1 MTTER
6 GSECREAGG
15 ADPSGHRRVR
25 VLHLVGS
32 TQDDGGI
39 LTVLRHARD
48 PEGVFTHSVVVHR
61 GFEMKRQPPLDLRE
75 SRWLLAESPR
85 HLSLFARALGVVIE
99 TRRRCRDEGWGI
111 LHAHSRGGFAAAVL
125 MSLVPA
131 SVPLVFTN
139 HAFARR
145 TAMYRWAAGRRRLA
159 TVVLNPAMA
168 AHYGLTPEPGRVEI
182 IPDCCSDSF
191 FEGPLVTPSGPQS
204 RLALVGVGN
213 LVRWKKWNLVLDAL
227 GRLPVPLRQRVH
239 FTLWGPTPSDPDSQ
253 AFARELKGMV
263 GALGLAP
270 YVRLAGPTTR
280 VREAVEGADVFVI
293 PSTNE
298 PCSVALTEA
307 LALGK
312 PSIASAS
319 GGSVDLLENGYNGR
333 LFRPDDP
340 EDLARQI
347 AGMIASDGATATPEQ
362 IRDSA
367 RHYSASVAWGKYHA
381 LYRRLLAGGRT
392 GVLSEKFAA

>member
-1 MTTER
+1 MIASSR
-6 GSECREAGG
+6 SEAHREA
-15 ADPSGHRRVR
+15 SGHRSGGRPVS

-48 PEGVFTHSVVVHR
+48 PDGLFRHAVVVHR
-61 GFEMKRQPPLDLRE
+61 GFHAKRQPPLDVRE

-85 HLSLFARALGVVIE
+85 HLSLFARALGVVME
-99 TRRRCRDEGWGI
+99 TRRRCRAERWDI
-111 LHAHSRGGFAAAVL
+111 VHAHSRGGFAAAVL
-125 MSLVPA
+125 LALLPGKI
-131 SVPLVFTN
+131 PIVFTN

-145 TAMYRWAAGRRRLA
+145 TGLYRWAAGRGRLA

-168 AHYGLTPEPGRVEI
+168 AHYGLTTQPGRVEI
-182 IPDCCSDSF
+182 IPDCCSDEF
-191 FEGPLVTPSGPQS
+191 FEGPLVRPSGPRS

-239 FTLWGPTPSDPDSQ
+239 FTLWGPTPADADSQ
-253 AFARELKGMV
+253 AFARELKGQV

-270 YVRLAGPTTR
+270 YVRLAGPTNR
-280 VREAVEGADVFVI
+280 VREAVEGADVFII

-319 GGSVDLLENGYNGR
+319 GGSVDLVKNGYNGR

-347 AGMIASDGATATPEQ
+347 AGLISGDGTTATPEQ

-367 RHYSASVAWGKYHA
+367 RHYSASVAWGRYHA
-381 LYRRLLAGGRT
+381 LYRRLLAGGP
-392 GVLSEKFAA
+392 AD

>member
-1 MTTER
+1 MSAMMR
-6 GSECREAGG
+6 SIPPGDRAGSPPR
-15 ADPSGHRRVR
+15 ADSVP

-48 PEGVFTHSVVVHR
+48 PKGLFSHSVVVHR

-85 HLSLFARALGVVIE
+85 HLSLFARALGVAME
-99 TRRRCRDEGWGI
+99 TRRRCRAEHWKI
-111 LHAHSRGGFAAAVL
+111 VHAHSRGGFAAAVL
-125 MSLVPA
+125 LALLPGRI
-131 SVPLVFTN
+131 PIVFTN

-145 TAMYRWAAGRRRLA
+145 TGLYRWAAGRRRLA

-168 AHYGLTPEPGRVEI
+168 THYGLTPQPGHVEI
-182 IPDCCSDSF
+182 IPDCCSDEF
-191 FEGPLVTPSGPQS
+191 FEGPLVRPPGPRL

-227 GRLPVPLRQRVH
+227 GRLPISLRQRVH
-239 FTLWGPTPSDPDSQ
+239 FTLWGPTPADGDSQ
-253 AFARELKGMV
+253 AFARELKGQV

-280 VREAVEGADVFVI
+280 VREAVEGADVFII

-319 GGSVDLLENGYNGR
+319 GGSVDLVKNGYNGR

-347 AGMIASDGATATPEQ
+347 AGMISGEGTTATPEQ

-367 RHYSASVAWGKYHA
+367 RHYSASVAWGRYHA
-381 LYRRLLAGGRT
+381 LYRRLLAGGQ
-392 GVLSEKFAA
+392 AD

>member
-1 MTTER
+1 MIASSR
-6 GSECREAGG
+6 SEAPSEASGH
-15 ADPSGHRRVR
+15 PSGGRPVS

-48 PEGVFTHSVVVHR
+48 PDGRFRHVVVVHR
-61 GFEMKRQPPLDLRE
+61 GFQAKRQPPLDLRE
-75 SRWLLAESPR
+75 SRWLLAESPK
-85 HLSLFARALGVVIE
+85 HLSLFARALGVVME
-99 TRRRCRDEGWGI
+99 TRRRCRAEHWDI

-125 MSLVPA
+125 LALLPGKI
-131 SVPLVFTN
+131 PIVFTN

-145 TAMYRWAAGRRRLA
+145 TGMYRWAAGRRRLA

-168 AHYGLTPEPGRVEI
+168 THYGLTPQPGHVEI
-182 IPDCCSDSF
+182 IPDCCSDEF
-191 FEGPLVTPSGPQS
+191 FEGPMVRPSGPRS

-239 FTLWGPTPSDPDSQ
+239 FTLWGPTPADADSQ
-253 AFARELKGMV
+253 AFARELKGQV

-280 VREAVEGADVFVI
+280 VREAVEGADVFII
-293 PSTNE
+293 PSTHE

-319 GGSVDLLENGYNGR
+319 GGSVDLVKNGYNGR

-347 AGMIASDGATATPEQ
+347 AGLISGEGTTATPEQ

-367 RHYSASVAWGKYHA
+367 RHYSASVAWGRYHA
-381 LYRRLLAGGRT
+381 LYRWLLAEAPT
-392 GVLSEKFAA
+392 D

>member
-1 MTTER
+1 MR
-6 GSECREAGG
+6 SIPPGDRSGSPPR
-15 ADPSGHRRVR
+15 ADSVP

-48 PEGVFTHSVVVHR
+48 PEGLFSHSVVVHR

-85 HLSLFARALGVVIE
+85 HLSLFARALGVAME
-99 TRRRCRDEGWGI
+99 TRRRCRAEHWKI
-111 LHAHSRGGFAAAVL
+111 VHAHSRCGFAAAVL
-125 MSLVPA
+125 LALLPGRI
-131 SVPLVFTN
+131 PIVFTN

-145 TAMYRWAAGRRRLA
+145 TGMYRWAAGRRRLA

-168 AHYGLTPEPGRVEI
+168 AHYGLTPQPGHVEI
-182 IPDCCSDSF
+182 IPDCCSDEF
-191 FEGPLVTPSGPQS
+191 FEGPLVRPPGPRS

-227 GRLPVPLRQRVH
+227 GRLPISLRQRVH
-239 FTLWGPTPSDPDSQ
+239 FTLWGPTPADGDSQ
-253 AFARELKGMV
+253 AFARELKGQV

-280 VREAVEGADVFVI
+280 VREAVEGADVFII

-307 LALGK
+307 LALGN

-319 GGSVDLLENGYNGR
+319 GGSVDLVKNGYNGR

-347 AGMIASDGATATPEQ
+347 AGMISGEGTTATPEQ

-367 RHYSASVAWGKYHA
+367 RHYSASVAWGRYHA
-381 LYRRLLAGGRT
+381 LYRRLLAGGQ
-392 GVLSEKFAA
+392 AD

>member
-1 MTTER
+1 MIASSR
-6 GSECREAGG
+6 SEAPSEA
-15 ADPSGHRRVR
+15 SGHRSGGRPVS

-48 PEGVFTHSVVVHR
+48 PDGRFRHVVVVHR
-61 GFEMKRQPPLDLRE
+61 GFQAKRQPPLDLRE
-75 SRWLLAESPR
+75 SRWLLAESPK
-85 HLSLFARALGVVIE
+85 HLSLFARALGVVME
-99 TRRRCRDEGWGI
+99 TRRRCRAEHWDI

-125 MSLVPA
+125 LALLPGKI
-131 SVPLVFTN
+131 PIVFTN

-145 TAMYRWAAGRRRLA
+145 TGMYRWAAGRRRLA

-168 AHYGLTPEPGRVEI
+168 THYGLTPQPGHVEI
-182 IPDCCSDSF
+182 IPDCCSDEF
-191 FEGPLVTPSGPQS
+191 FEGPMVRPSGPRS

-239 FTLWGPTPSDPDSQ
+239 FTLWGPTPADADSQ
-253 AFARELKGMV
+253 AFARELKGQV

-280 VREAVEGADVFVI
+280 VREAVEGADVFII
-293 PSTNE
+293 PSTHE

-319 GGSVDLLENGYNGR
+319 GGSVDLVKNGYNGR

-347 AGMIASDGATATPEQ
+347 AGLISGEGTTATPEQ

-367 RHYSASVAWGKYHA
+367 RHYSASVAWGRYHA
-381 LYRRLLAGGRT
+381 LYRRLLAEAPT
-392 GVLSEKFAA
+392 D

>member
-1 MTTER
+1 MIASSR
-6 GSECREAGG
+6 SEAHREASGRSGG
-15 ADPSGHRRVR
+15 LPVS

-48 PEGVFTHSVVVHR
+48 PDGLFRHAVVVHR
-61 GFEMKRQPPLDLRE
+61 GFQAKRQPPLDVRE

-85 HLSLFARALGVVIE
+85 HLSLFARALGVVME
-99 TRRRCRDEGWGI
+99 TRRRCRAERWDI
-111 LHAHSRGGFAAAVL
+111 VHAHSRGGFAAAVL
-125 MSLVPA
+125 LALLPGKI
-131 SVPLVFTN
+131 PIVFTN

-145 TAMYRWAAGRRRLA
+145 TGLYRWAAGRGRLA

-168 AHYGLTPEPGRVEI
+168 AHYGLTTQPGRVEI
-182 IPDCCSDSF
+182 IPDCCSDEF
-191 FEGPLVTPSGPQS
+191 FEGPLVRPSGPRS

-239 FTLWGPTPSDPDSQ
+239 FTLWGPTPADADSQ
-253 AFARELKGMV
+253 AFARELKGQV

-270 YVRLAGPTTR
+270 YVRLAGPTNR
-280 VREAVEGADVFVI
+280 VREAVEGADVFII

-319 GGSVDLLENGYNGR
+319 GGSVDLVKNGYNGR

-347 AGMIASDGATATPEQ
+347 AGLISGDGTTATPEQ

-367 RHYSASVAWGKYHA
+367 RHYSASVAWGRYHA
-381 LYRRLLAGGRT
+381 LYRRLLA
-392 GVLSEKFAA
+392 EAPAD

>member
-1 MTTER
+1 MGLMIASSR
-6 GSECREAGG
+6 SEAPSEASGH
-15 ADPSGHRRVR
+15 PSGGRPVS

-32 TQDDGGI
+32 SQDDGGI

-48 PEGVFTHSVVVHR
+48 PDGRFRHVVVVHR
-61 GFEMKRQPPLDLRE
+61 GFQAKRQPPLDLRE
-75 SRWLLAESPR
+75 SRWLLAESPK
-85 HLSLFARALGVVIE
+85 HLSLFARALGVVME
-99 TRRRCRDEGWGI
+99 TLRRCRAEHWDI

-125 MSLVPA
+125 LALLPGKI
-131 SVPLVFTN
+131 PIVFTN

-145 TAMYRWAAGRRRLA
+145 TGMYRWAAGRRRLA

-168 AHYGLTPEPGRVEI
+168 THYGLTPQPGHVEI
-182 IPDCCSDSF
+182 IPDCCSDEF
-191 FEGPLVTPSGPQS
+191 FEGPMVRPSGPRS

-239 FTLWGPTPSDPDSQ
+239 FTLWGPTPADADSQ
-253 AFARELKGMV
+253 AFARELKGQV

-280 VREAVEGADVFVI
+280 VREAVEGADVFII
-293 PSTNE
+293 PSTHE

-319 GGSVDLLENGYNGR
+319 GGSVDLVKNGYNGR

-347 AGMIASDGATATPEQ
+347 AGLISGEGTTATPEQ

-367 RHYSASVAWGKYHA
+367 RHYSASVAWGRYHA
-381 LYRRLLAGGRT
+381 LYRRLLAEAPT
-392 GVLSEKFAA
+392 D

>member
-1 MTTER
+1 MR
-6 GSECREAGG
+6 SQAPR
-15 ADPSGHRRVR
+15 DSSPIR

-32 TQDDGGI
+32 SQDDGGI

-48 PEGVFTHSVVVHR
+48 PEGTFSHSVVVHR

-99 TRRRCRDEGWGI
+99 TRRRCQDEGWGI
-111 LHAHSRGGFAAAVL
+111 VHAHSRGGFAAAVL
-125 MSLVPA
+125 MSLLPGH
-131 SVPLVFTN
+131 VPLVFTN

-145 TAMYRWAAGRRRLA
+145 TGMYRWAAGRRRLS

-168 AHYGLTPEPGRVEI
+168 THYGLTPEPGRVEI

-191 FEGPLVTPSGPQS
+191 FEGALVTPSGSRS

-239 FTLWGPTPSDPDSQ
+239 FTLWGPTPDDPDSK
-253 AFARELKGMV
+253 AFARELKGQI

-280 VREAVEGADVFVI
+280 VRDAVEGADVFII

-319 GGSVDLLENGYNGR
+319 GGSVDLLKNGYNGR

-347 AGMIASDGATATPEQ
+347 AGMIAGDGATATPEQ

-381 LYRRLLAGGRT
+381 LYRRLLAGGQADWCP
-392 GVLSEKFAA
+392 E

>member
-1 MTTER
+1 MTPTSR
-6 GSECREAGG
+6 PGSPGAGPAGSG
-15 ADPSGHRRVR
+15 AAAGQR
-25 VLHLVGS
+25 VLHLVGA
-32 TQDDGGI
+32 THDDGGI
-39 LTVLRHARD
+39 LTVLRHAHD
-48 PEGVFTHSVVVHR
+48 PEGVFRHSVVVHR
-61 GFEMKRQPPLDLRE
+61 GFETRRQPPLDLRE

-85 HLSLFARALGVVIE
+85 HLSLFARALPVVIE
-99 TRRRCRDEGWGI
+99 ARRRCREEGWAI

-125 MSLVPA
+125 LSMLPGHI
-131 SVPLVFTN
+131 PLVFTN

-168 AHYGLTPEPGRVEI
+168 THYGLVPEAGRVEI
-182 IPDCCSDSF
+182 VPDCCADSF
-191 FEGPLVTPSGPQS
+191 FEGPLIHRTGPRS

-227 GRLPVPLRQRVH
+227 GRLPIPLRQRVH
-239 FTLWGPTPSDPDSQ
+239 FTLWGPTPADADSQ
-253 AFARELKGMV
+253 AFARELKAQV
-263 GALGLAP
+263 GSLGLAP
-270 YVRLAGPTTR
+270 YVRLAGPTQQ
-280 VREAVEGADVFVI
+280 VREAVESADVFVI
-293 PSTNE
+293 PSTDE

-319 GGSVDLLENGYNGR
+319 GGSVDIIRSGYNGR

-347 AGMIASDGATATPEQ
+347 AGILSGEGITATPEQ

-381 LYRRLLAGGRT
+381 LYRRLLAQSRADWCP
-392 GVLSEKFAA
+392 E

>member
-1 MTTER
+1 MR
-6 GSECREAGG
+6 SIPPGDRSGSPPS
-15 ADPSGHRRVR
+15 ADSVP

-48 PEGVFTHSVVVHR
+48 PEGLFSHSVVVHR
-61 GFEMKRQPPLDLRE
+61 GFEIKRLPPLDLRE

-85 HLSLFARALGVVIE
+85 HLSLFARALSVAME
-99 TRRRCRDEGWGI
+99 TRRRCRSERWKI
-111 LHAHSRGGFAAAVL
+111 VHAHSRGGFAAAVL
-125 MSLVPA
+125 LALLPGRI
-131 SVPLVFTN
+131 PIVFTN

-145 TAMYRWAAGRRRLA
+145 TGLYRWAAGRRRLA

-168 AHYGLTPEPGRVEI
+168 THYGLTPQPGHVEI
-182 IPDCCSDSF
+182 IPDCCSDEF
-191 FEGPLVTPSGPQS
+191 FEGPLVRPPGPRS

-227 GRLPVPLRQRVH
+227 GRLPISLRQRVH
-239 FTLWGPTPSDPDSQ
+239 FTLWGPTPADGDSQ
-253 AFARELKGMV
+253 AFARELKGQV

-280 VREAVEGADVFVI
+280 VREAVEGADVFII

-319 GGSVDLLENGYNGR
+319 GGSVDLVKNGYNGR

-347 AGMIASDGATATPEQ
+347 AGMISGEGTTATPEQ

-367 RHYSASVAWGKYHA
+367 RHYSASVAWGRYHA
-381 LYRRLLAGGRT
+381 LYRRLLAGGQ
-392 GVLSEKFAA
+392 AD

>member
-1 MTTER
+1 MIASSR
-6 GSECREAGG
+6 SEAHREASGRSGG
-15 ADPSGHRRVR
+15 LPVS

-48 PEGVFTHSVVVHR
+48 PDGLFRHAVVVHR
-61 GFEMKRQPPLDLRE
+61 GFQAKRQPPLDVRE

-85 HLSLFARALGVVIE
+85 HLSLFARALGVVME
-99 TRRRCRDEGWGI
+99 TRRRCRAERWDI
-111 LHAHSRGGFAAAVL
+111 VHAHSRGGFAAAVL
-125 MSLVPA
+125 LALLPGKI
-131 SVPLVFTN
+131 PIVFTN

-145 TAMYRWAAGRRRLA
+145 TGLYRWAAGRGRLA

-168 AHYGLTPEPGRVEI
+168 AHYGLTTQPGRVEI
-182 IPDCCSDSF
+182 IPDCCSDEF
-191 FEGPLVTPSGPQS
+191 FEGPLVRPSGPRS

-239 FTLWGPTPSDPDSQ
+239 FTLWGPTPADADSQ
-253 AFARELKGMV
+253 AFARELKGQV

-270 YVRLAGPTTR
+270 YVRLAGPTNR
-280 VREAVEGADVFVI
+280 VREAVEGADVFII

-319 GGSVDLLENGYNGR
+319 GGSVDLVKNGYNGR

-347 AGMIASDGATATPEQ
+347 AGLISGDGTTATPEQ

-367 RHYSASVAWGKYHA
+367 RHYSASVAWGRYHA
-381 LYRRLLAGGRT
+381 LYRRLLAGGQ
-392 GVLSEKFAA
+392 AD

>member
-1 MTTER
+1 MGLMIASSR
-6 GSECREAGG
+6 SEAPSEASGH
-15 ADPSGHRRVR
+15 PSGGRPVS

-32 TQDDGGI
+32 SQDDGGI

-48 PEGVFTHSVVVHR
+48 PDGRFRHVVVVHR
-61 GFEMKRQPPLDLRE
+61 GFQAKRQPPLDLRE
-75 SRWLLAESPR
+75 SRWLLAESPK
-85 HLSLFARALGVVIE
+85 HLSLFARALGVVME
-99 TRRRCRDEGWGI
+99 TRRRCRAEHWDI

-125 MSLVPA
+125 LALLPGKI
-131 SVPLVFTN
+131 PIVFTN

-145 TAMYRWAAGRRRLA
+145 TGMYRWAAGRRRLA

-168 AHYGLTPEPGRVEI
+168 THYGLTPQPGHVEI
-182 IPDCCSDSF
+182 IPDCCSDEF
-191 FEGPLVTPSGPQS
+191 FEGPMVRPSGPRS

-239 FTLWGPTPSDPDSQ
+239 FTLWGPTPADADSQ
-253 AFARELKGMV
+253 AFARELKGQV

-280 VREAVEGADVFVI
+280 VREAVEGADVFII
-293 PSTNE
+293 PSTHE

-319 GGSVDLLENGYNGR
+319 GGSVDLVKNGYNGR

-347 AGMIASDGATATPEQ
+347 AGLISGEGTTATPEQ

-367 RHYSASVAWGKYHA
+367 RHYSASVAWGRYHA
-381 LYRRLLAGGRT
+381 LYRRLLAEAPT
-392 GVLSEKFAA
+392 D

>member
-1 MTTER
+1 MGLMIASSR
-6 GSECREAGG
+6 SEAPSEASGH
-15 ADPSGHRRVR
+15 PSGGRPVS

-48 PEGVFTHSVVVHR
+48 PDGRFRHVVVVHR
-61 GFEMKRQPPLDLRE
+61 GFQAKRQPPLDLRE
-75 SRWLLAESPR
+75 SRWLLAESPK
-85 HLSLFARALGVVIE
+85 HLSLFARALGVVME
-99 TRRRCRDEGWGI
+99 TRRRCRAEHWDI

-125 MSLVPA
+125 LALLPGKI
-131 SVPLVFTN
+131 PIVFTN

-145 TAMYRWAAGRRRLA
+145 TGMYRWAAGRRRLA

-168 AHYGLTPEPGRVEI
+168 THYGLTPQPGHVEI
-182 IPDCCSDSF
+182 IPDCCSDEF
-191 FEGPLVTPSGPQS
+191 FEGPMVRPSGPRS

-239 FTLWGPTPSDPDSQ
+239 FTLWGPTPADADSQ
-253 AFARELKGMV
+253 AFARELKGQV

-280 VREAVEGADVFVI
+280 VREAVEGADVFII
-293 PSTNE
+293 PSTHE

-319 GGSVDLLENGYNGR
+319 GGSVDLVKNGYNGR

-340 EDLARQI
+340 EDLARPI
-347 AGMIASDGATATPEQ
+347 AGLISGEGTTATPEQ

-367 RHYSASVAWGKYHA
+367 RHYSASVAWGRYHA
-381 LYRRLLAGGRT
+381 LYRRLLAEAPT
-392 GVLSEKFAA
+392 D

>member
-111 LHAHSRGGFAAAVL
+111 LHAHSRGGFAAVVL

-145 TAMYRWAAGRRRLA
+145 TAMYRWAAGRRRLS

-191 FEGPLVTPSGPQS
+191 FEGPLVTPSGPRS
-204 RLALVGVGN
+204 RLALVGLGN
-213 LVRWKKWNLVLDAL
+213 LVRWKKWDLVLDAL

-381 LYRRLLAGGRT
+381 LYRRLLAGGADWCP
-392 GVLSEKFAA
+392 E

>member
-191 FEGPLVTPSGPQS
+191 FEGPLVTPSGPRS

-213 LVRWKKWNLVLDAL
+213 LVRWKKWDLVLDAL

>member
-1 MTTER
+1 MRSLPPRDRAGSSR
-6 GSECREAGG
+6 GSGSV
-15 ADPSGHRRVR
+15 P

-48 PEGVFTHSVVVHR
+48 PEGVFSHSVVVHR
-61 GFEMKRQPPLDLRE
+61 GFQMMRQPPLDLRE

-125 MSLVPA
+125 MSLVPGRI
-131 SVPLVFTN
+131 PLVFTN

-145 TAMYRWAAGRRRLA
+145 TGMYRWAAGRRRLV

-168 AHYGLTPEPGRVEI
+168 THYGLTPQPGRVEI

-191 FEGPLVTPSGPQS
+191 FEGPLVTPPRPRS

-227 GRLPVPLRQRVH
+227 GRLPVPLLQRVH

-253 AFARELKGMV
+253 AFARELKGLV

-319 GGSVDLLENGYNGR
+319 GGSVDLLKNGYNGR

-347 AGMIASDGATATPEQ
+347 AGMISGDGATATPEQ

-381 LYRRLLAGGRT
+381 LYRRLLAGG
-392 GVLSEKFAA
+392 SAD

>member
-1 MTTER
+1 MIASSR
-6 GSECREAGG
+6 SEAPSEASGH
-15 ADPSGHRRVR
+15 PSGGRPVS

-48 PEGVFTHSVVVHR
+48 PDGRFRHVVVVHR
-61 GFEMKRQPPLDLRE
+61 GFQAKRQPPLDLRE
-75 SRWLLAESPR
+75 SRWLLAESPK
-85 HLSLFARALGVVIE
+85 HLSLFARALGVVME
-99 TRRRCRDEGWGI
+99 TRRRCRAEHWDI

-125 MSLVPA
+125 LALLPGKI
-131 SVPLVFTN
+131 PIVFTN

-145 TAMYRWAAGRRRLA
+145 TGMYRWAAGRRRLA

-168 AHYGLTPEPGRVEI
+168 THYGLTPQPGHVEI
-182 IPDCCSDSF
+182 IPDCCSDEF
-191 FEGPLVTPSGPQS
+191 FEGPLVRPPGPRS

-227 GRLPVPLRQRVH
+227 GRLPISLRQRVH
-239 FTLWGPTPSDPDSQ
+239 FTLWGPTPADGDSQ
-253 AFARELKGMV
+253 AFARELKGQV

-280 VREAVEGADVFVI
+280 VREAVEGADVFII
-293 PSTNE
+293 PSTHE

-319 GGSVDLLENGYNGR
+319 GGSVDLVKNGYNGR

-347 AGMIASDGATATPEQ
+347 AGLISGEGTTATPEQ

-367 RHYSASVAWGKYHA
+367 RHYSASVAWGRYHA
-381 LYRRLLAGGRT
+381 LYRRLLAEAPT
-392 GVLSEKFAA
+392 D

>member
-1 MTTER
+1 MGLMIASSR
-6 GSECREAGG
+6 SEAPSEASGH
-15 ADPSGHRRVR
+15 PSGGRPVS

-48 PEGVFTHSVVVHR
+48 PDGRFRHVVVVHR
-61 GFEMKRQPPLDLRE
+61 GFQAKRQPPLDLRE
-75 SRWLLAESPR
+75 SRWLLAESPK
-85 HLSLFARALGVVIE
+85 HLSLFARALGVVME
-99 TRRRCRDEGWGI
+99 TRRRCRAEHWDI

-125 MSLVPA
+125 LALLPGKI
-131 SVPLVFTN
+131 PIVFTN

-145 TAMYRWAAGRRRLA
+145 TGMYRWAAGRRRLA

-168 AHYGLTPEPGRVEI
+168 THYGLTPQPGHVEI
-182 IPDCCSDSF
+182 IPDCCSDEF
-191 FEGPLVTPSGPQS
+191 FEGPMVRPSGPRS

-227 GRLPVPLRQRVH
+227 GRLPVPLRLRVH
-239 FTLWGPTPSDPDSQ
+239 FTLWGPTPADADSQ
-253 AFARELKGMV
+253 AFARELKGQV

-280 VREAVEGADVFVI
+280 VREAVEGADVFII
-293 PSTNE
+293 PSTHE

-319 GGSVDLLENGYNGR
+319 GGSVDLVKNGYNGR

-347 AGMIASDGATATPEQ
+347 AGLISGEGTTATPEQ

-367 RHYSASVAWGKYHA
+367 RHYSASVAWGRYHA
-381 LYRRLLAGGRT
+381 LYRRLLAEAPT
-392 GVLSEKFAA
+392 D

>member
-1 MTTER
+1 
-6 GSECREAGG
+6 
-15 ADPSGHRRVR
+15 

-48 PEGVFTHSVVVHR
+48 PDGRFRHVVVVHR
-61 GFEMKRQPPLDLRE
+61 GFQAKRQPPLDLRE
-75 SRWLLAESPR
+75 SRWLLAESPK
-85 HLSLFARALGVVIE
+85 HLSLFARALGVVME
-99 TRRRCRDEGWGI
+99 TRRRCRAEHWDI

-125 MSLVPA
+125 LALLPGKI
-131 SVPLVFTN
+131 PIVFTN

-145 TAMYRWAAGRRRLA
+145 TGMYRWAAGRRRLA

-168 AHYGLTPEPGRVEI
+168 THYGLTPQPGHVEI
-182 IPDCCSDSF
+182 IPDCCSDEF
-191 FEGPLVTPSGPQS
+191 FEGPMVRPSGPRS

-239 FTLWGPTPSDPDSQ
+239 FTLWGPTPADADSQ
-253 AFARELKGMV
+253 AFARELKGQV

-280 VREAVEGADVFVI
+280 VREAVEGADVFII
-293 PSTNE
+293 PSTHE

-319 GGSVDLLENGYNGR
+319 GGSVDLVKNGYNGR

-347 AGMIASDGATATPEQ
+347 AGLISGEGTTATPEQ

-367 RHYSASVAWGKYHA
+367 RHYSASVAWGRYHA
-381 LYRRLLAGGRT
+381 LYRRLLAEAPT
-392 GVLSEKFAA
+392 D

>member
-1 MTTER
+1 MIASSR
-6 GSECREAGG
+6 SEAHREASGRSGG
-15 ADPSGHRRVR
+15 LPVS

-48 PEGVFTHSVVVHR
+48 PDGLFRHAVVVHR
-61 GFEMKRQPPLDLRE
+61 GFQAKRQPPLDVRE

-85 HLSLFARALGVVIE
+85 HLSLFARALGVVME
-99 TRRRCRDEGWGI
+99 TRRRCRAERGDI
-111 LHAHSRGGFAAAVL
+111 VPAHSRGGFAAAVL
-125 MSLVPA
+125 LALLPGKI
-131 SVPLVFTN
+131 PIVFTN

-145 TAMYRWAAGRRRLA
+145 TGLYRWAAGRGRLA

-168 AHYGLTPEPGRVEI
+168 AHYGLTTQPGRVEI
-182 IPDCCSDSF
+182 IPDCCSDEF
-191 FEGPLVTPSGPQS
+191 FEGPLVRPSGPRS

-239 FTLWGPTPSDPDSQ
+239 FTLWGPTPADADSQ
-253 AFARELKGMV
+253 AFARELKGQV

-270 YVRLAGPTTR
+270 YVRLAGPTNR
-280 VREAVEGADVFVI
+280 VREAVEGADVFII

-319 GGSVDLLENGYNGR
+319 GGSVDLVKNGYNGR

-347 AGMIASDGATATPEQ
+347 AGLISGDGTTATPEQ

-367 RHYSASVAWGKYHA
+367 RHYSASVAWGRYHA
-381 LYRRLLAGGRT
+381 LYRRLLA
-392 GVLSEKFAA
+392 EAPAD

>member
-1 MTTER
+1 MIASSR
-6 GSECREAGG
+6 SEAHREASGRSGG
-15 ADPSGHRRVR
+15 LPVS

-48 PEGVFTHSVVVHR
+48 PDGLFRHAVVVHR
-61 GFEMKRQPPLDLRE
+61 GFQAKRQPPLDVRE

-85 HLSLFARALGVVIE
+85 HLSLFARALGVVME
-99 TRRRCRDEGWGI
+99 TRRRCRAERWDI
-111 LHAHSRGGFAAAVL
+111 VHAHSRGGFAAAVL
-125 MSLVPA
+125 LALLPGKI
-131 SVPLVFTN
+131 PIVFTN

-145 TAMYRWAAGRRRLA
+145 TGLYRWAAGRGRLA

-168 AHYGLTPEPGRVEI
+168 AHYGLTTQPGRVEI
-182 IPDCCSDSF
+182 IPDCCSDEF
-191 FEGPLVTPSGPQS
+191 FEGPLARPSGPRS

-239 FTLWGPTPSDPDSQ
+239 FTLWGPTPADADSQ
-253 AFARELKGMV
+253 AFARELKGQV

-270 YVRLAGPTTR
+270 YVRLAGPTNR
-280 VREAVEGADVFVI
+280 VREAVEGADVFII

-319 GGSVDLLENGYNGR
+319 GGSVDLVKNGYNGR

-347 AGMIASDGATATPEQ
+347 AGLISGDGTTATPEQ

-367 RHYSASVAWGKYHA
+367 RHYSASVAWGRYHA
-381 LYRRLLAGGRT
+381 LYRRLLA
-392 GVLSEKFAA
+392 EAPAD

>member
-1 MTTER
+1 MGLMIASSR
-6 GSECREAGG
+6 SEAPSEASGH
-15 ADPSGHRRVR
+15 PSGGRPVS

-48 PEGVFTHSVVVHR
+48 PDGRFRHVVVVHR
-61 GFEMKRQPPLDLRE
+61 GFQAKRQPPLDLRE
-75 SRWLLAESPR
+75 SRWLLAESPK
-85 HLSLFARALGVVIE
+85 HLSLFARALGVVME
-99 TRRRCRDEGWGI
+99 TRRRCRAEHWDI

-125 MSLVPA
+125 LALLPGKI
-131 SVPLVFTN
+131 PIVFTN

-145 TAMYRWAAGRRRLA
+145 TGMYRWAAGRRRLA

-168 AHYGLTPEPGRVEI
+168 THYGLTPQPGHVEI
-182 IPDCCSDSF
+182 IPDCCSDEF
-191 FEGPLVTPSGPQS
+191 FEGPMVRPSGPRS

-213 LVRWKKWNLVLDAL
+213 LVRWKKWNLVLDAI

-239 FTLWGPTPSDPDSQ
+239 FTLWGPTPADADSQ
-253 AFARELKGMV
+253 AFARELKGQV

-280 VREAVEGADVFVI
+280 VREAVEGADVFII
-293 PSTNE
+293 PSTHE

-319 GGSVDLLENGYNGR
+319 GGSVDLVKNGYNGR

-347 AGMIASDGATATPEQ
+347 AGLISGEGTTATPEQ

-367 RHYSASVAWGKYHA
+367 RHYSASVAWGRYHA
-381 LYRRLLAGGRT
+381 LYRRLLAEAPT
-392 GVLSEKFAA
+392 D

>member
-1 MTTER
+1 MIASSR
-6 GSECREAGG
+6 SEALGEA
-15 ADPSGHRRVR
+15 SGHRSGGRPIS

-48 PEGVFTHSVVVHR
+48 PDGRFRHVVVVHR
-61 GFEMKRQPPLDLRE
+61 GFQAKRQPPLDLRE
-75 SRWLLAESPR
+75 SRWLLAESPK
-85 HLSLFARALGVVIE
+85 HLSLFARALGVVME
-99 TRRRCRDEGWGI
+99 TRRRCRAEHWDI

-125 MSLVPA
+125 LALLPGKI
-131 SVPLVFTN
+131 PIVFTN

-145 TAMYRWAAGRRRLA
+145 TGMYRWAAGRRRLA

-168 AHYGLTPEPGRVEI
+168 THYGLTPQPGHVEI
-182 IPDCCSDSF
+182 IPDCCSDEF
-191 FEGPLVTPSGPQS
+191 FEGPMVRPSGPRS

-239 FTLWGPTPSDPDSQ
+239 FTLWGPTPADADSQ
-253 AFARELKGMV
+253 AFARELKGQV

-280 VREAVEGADVFVI
+280 VREAVEGADVFII
-293 PSTNE
+293 PSTHE

-319 GGSVDLLENGYNGR
+319 GGSVDLVKNGYNGR

-347 AGMIASDGATATPEQ
+347 AGMISGEGTTATPEQ

-367 RHYSASVAWGKYHA
+367 RHYSASVAWGRYHA
-381 LYRRLLAGGRT
+381 LYRRLLAEAPT
-392 GVLSEKFAA
+392 D

>member
-1 MTTER
+1 MGLMIASSR
-6 GSECREAGG
+6 SEAPSEASGH
-15 ADPSGHRRVR
+15 PSGGRPVS

-48 PEGVFTHSVVVHR
+48 PDGRFRHVVVVHR
-61 GFEMKRQPPLDLRE
+61 GFQAKRQPPLDLRE
-75 SRWLLAESPR
+75 SRWLLAESPK
-85 HLSLFARALGVVIE
+85 HLSLFARALGVVME
-99 TRRRCRDEGWGI
+99 TRRRCRAEHWDI

-125 MSLVPA
+125 LALLPGKI
-131 SVPLVFTN
+131 PIVFTN

-145 TAMYRWAAGRRRLA
+145 TGMYRWAAGRRRLA

-168 AHYGLTPEPGRVEI
+168 THYGLTPQPGHVEI
-182 IPDCCSDSF
+182 IPDCCSDEF
-191 FEGPLVTPSGPQS
+191 FEGPMVRPSGPRS

-213 LVRWKKWNLVLDAL
+213 LVRWKKWNLVLDAI

-239 FTLWGPTPSDPDSQ
+239 FTLWGPTPADADSQ
-253 AFARELKGMV
+253 AFARELKGQV

-280 VREAVEGADVFVI
+280 VREAVEGADVFII
-293 PSTNE
+293 PSTHE

-319 GGSVDLLENGYNGR
+319 GGSVDLVKNGYNGR

-347 AGMIASDGATATPEQ
+347 AGLISGEGTTATPEQ

-367 RHYSASVAWGKYHA
+367 RHYSASVAWGRYHA
-381 LYRRLLAGGRT
+381 LYRRLLAGGQ
-392 GVLSEKFAA
+392 AD

>member
-1 MTTER
+1 MR
-6 GSECREAGG
+6 SIPPGDRSGSPPR
-15 ADPSGHRRVR
+15 ADSVP

-48 PEGVFTHSVVVHR
+48 PEGLFSHSVVVHR
-61 GFEMKRQPPLDLRE
+61 GFEMKRLPPLDLRE

-85 HLSLFARALGVVIE
+85 HLSLFARALGVAME
-99 TRRRCRDEGWGI
+99 TRRRCRSERWKI
-111 LHAHSRGGFAAAVL
+111 VHAHSRGGFAAAVL
-125 MSLVPA
+125 LALLPGRI
-131 SVPLVFTN
+131 PIVFTN

-145 TAMYRWAAGRRRLA
+145 TGLYRWAAGRRRLA

-168 AHYGLTPEPGRVEI
+168 THYGLTPQPGHVEI
-182 IPDCCSDSF
+182 IPDCCSDEF
-191 FEGPLVTPSGPQS
+191 FEGPLVRPPGPRS

-227 GRLPVPLRQRVH
+227 GRLPISLRQRVH
-239 FTLWGPTPSDPDSQ
+239 FTLWGPTPADGDSQ
-253 AFARELKGMV
+253 AFARELKGQV

-280 VREAVEGADVFVI
+280 VREVVEGADVFII

-319 GGSVDLLENGYNGR
+319 GGSVDLVKNGYNGR

-347 AGMIASDGATATPEQ
+347 AGMISGEGTTATPEQ

-367 RHYSASVAWGKYHA
+367 RHYSASVAWGRYHA
-381 LYRRLLAGGRT
+381 LYRRLLAGGQ
-392 GVLSEKFAA
+392 AD

>member
-1 MTTER
+1 MGLMIASSR
-6 GSECREAGG
+6 SEAHGEA
-15 ADPSGHRRVR
+15 SGHRSGGRPVS

-48 PEGVFTHSVVVHR
+48 PDGLFRHAVVVHR
-61 GFEMKRQPPLDLRE
+61 GFHAKRQPPLDVRE
-75 SRWLLAESPR
+75 SCWLLAESPR
-85 HLSLFARALGVVIE
+85 HLSLFARALGVVME
-99 TRRRCRDEGWGI
+99 TRRRCRVEHWGI
-111 LHAHSRGGFAAAVL
+111 VHAHSRGGFAAAVL
-125 MSLVPA
+125 LALLPGKI
-131 SVPLVFTN
+131 PIVFTN

-145 TAMYRWAAGRRRLA
+145 TGLYRWAAGRRRLA

-168 AHYGLTPEPGRVEI
+168 AHYGLTTQPGRVEI
-182 IPDCCSDSF
+182 IPDCCSDEF
-191 FEGPLVTPSGPQS
+191 FEGPLVRPPGPRS
-204 RLALVGVGN
+204 RLALVGLGN

-239 FTLWGPTPSDPDSQ
+239 FTLWGPTPADADSQ
-253 AFARELKGMV
+253 AFARELKGQV

-270 YVRLAGPTTR
+270 YVRLAGPTNR
-280 VREAVEGADVFVI
+280 VREAVEGADVFII

-319 GGSVDLLENGYNGR
+319 GGSVDLVKNGYNGR

-347 AGMIASDGATATPEQ
+347 AGLISGEGTTATPEQ

-367 RHYSASVAWGKYHA
+367 RHYSASVAWGRYHA
-381 LYRRLLAGGRT
+381 LYRRLLAGGP
-392 GVLSEKFAA
+392 AD

>member
-1 MTTER
+1 
-6 GSECREAGG
+6 
-15 ADPSGHRRVR
+15 
-25 VLHLVGS
+25 
-32 TQDDGGI
+32 
-39 LTVLRHARD
+39 
-48 PEGVFTHSVVVHR
+48 
-61 GFEMKRQPPLDLRE
+61 
-75 SRWLLAESPR
+75 LAESPK
-85 HLSLFARALGVVIE
+85 HLSLFARALGVVME
-99 TRRRCRDEGWGI
+99 TRRRCRAEHWDI

-125 MSLVPA
+125 LALLPGKI
-131 SVPLVFTN
+131 PIVFTN

-145 TAMYRWAAGRRRLA
+145 TGMYRWAAGRRRLA

-168 AHYGLTPEPGRVEI
+168 THYGLTPQPGHVEI
-182 IPDCCSDSF
+182 IPDCCSDEF
-191 FEGPLVTPSGPQS
+191 FEGPMVRPSGPRS

-239 FTLWGPTPSDPDSQ
+239 FTLWGPTPADADSQ
-253 AFARELKGMV
+253 AFARELKGQV

-280 VREAVEGADVFVI
+280 VREAVEGADVFII
-293 PSTNE
+293 PSTHE

-319 GGSVDLLENGYNGR
+319 GGSVDLVKNGYNGR

-347 AGMIASDGATATPEQ
+347 AGLISGEGTTATPEQ

-367 RHYSASVAWGKYHA
+367 RHYSASVAWGRYHA
-381 LYRRLLAGGRT
+381 LYRRLLAEAPT
-392 GVLSEKFAA
+392 D

>member
-1 MTTER
+1 MIASSR
-6 GSECREAGG
+6 SEAHREASGRSGG
-15 ADPSGHRRVR
+15 LPVS

-48 PEGVFTHSVVVHR
+48 PDGLFRHAVVVHR
-61 GFEMKRQPPLDLRE
+61 GFQAKRQPPLDVRE

-85 HLSLFARALGVVIE
+85 HLSLFARALGVVME
-99 TRRRCRDEGWGI
+99 TRRRCRAERWDI
-111 LHAHSRGGFAAAVL
+111 VHAHSRGGFAAAVL
-125 MSLVPA
+125 LALLPGKI
-131 SVPLVFTN
+131 PIVFTN

-145 TAMYRWAAGRRRLA
+145 TGLYRWAAGRGRLA

-168 AHYGLTPEPGRVEI
+168 AHYGLTTQPGRVEI
-182 IPDCCSDSF
+182 IPDCCSDEF
-191 FEGPLVTPSGPQS
+191 FEGPLVRPSGPRS

-239 FTLWGPTPSDPDSQ
+239 FTLWGPTPADADSQ
-253 AFARELKGMV
+253 AFARELKGQV

-270 YVRLAGPTTR
+270 YVRLAGPTNR
-280 VREAVEGADVFVI
+280 VREAVEGADVFII

-319 GGSVDLLENGYNGR
+319 GGSVDLVKNGYNGR

-347 AGMIASDGATATPEQ
+347 AGLISGDGTTATPEQ

-367 RHYSASVAWGKYHA
+367 RHYSASVAWGRYHA
-381 LYRRLLAGGRT
+381 LYRRLLAG
-392 GVLSEKFAA
+392 APAD

>member
-1 MTTER
+1 MGLMIASSR
-6 GSECREAGG
+6 SEAPSEASGH
-15 ADPSGHRRVR
+15 PSGGRPVS

-48 PEGVFTHSVVVHR
+48 PDGRFRHVVVVHR
-61 GFEMKRQPPLDLRE
+61 GFQAKRQPPLDLRE
-75 SRWLLAESPR
+75 SRWLLAESPK
-85 HLSLFARALGVVIE
+85 HLSLFARALGVVME
-99 TRRRCRDEGWGI
+99 TRRRCRAEHWDI

-125 MSLVPA
+125 LALLPGKI
-131 SVPLVFTN
+131 PIVFTN

-145 TAMYRWAAGRRRLA
+145 TGMYRWAAGRRRLA

-168 AHYGLTPEPGRVEI
+168 THYGLTPQPGHVEI
-182 IPDCCSDSF
+182 IPDCCSDEF
-191 FEGPLVTPSGPQS
+191 FEGPMVRPSGPRS

-239 FTLWGPTPSDPDSQ
+239 FTLWGPTPADADSQ
-253 AFARELKGMV
+253 AFARELKGQV

-280 VREAVEGADVFVI
+280 VREAVEGADVFII
-293 PSTNE
+293 PSTHE

-319 GGSVDLLENGYNGR
+319 GGSVDLVKNGYNGR

-347 AGMIASDGATATPEQ
+347 AGLISGEGTTATPEQ

-367 RHYSASVAWGKYHA
+367 RHYSASVAWGRYHA
-381 LYRRLLAGGRT
+381 LYRRLLAEAPT
-392 GVLSEKFAA
+392 D

>member
-1 MTTER
+1 MPPVPSPEPR
-6 GSECREAGG
+6 GPRTAGSPRP
-15 ADPSGHRRVR
+15 DVVP

-48 PEGVFTHSVVVHR
+48 PEGRFRHAVVVHQ
-61 GFEMKRQPPLDLRE
+61 GFESRRQPPLELRH

-85 HLSLFARALGVVIE
+85 HLGLFARAFAVVLE
-99 TRRRCRDEGWGI
+99 TRRRCRDESWGI

-125 MSLVPA
+125 MALLPGGVPI
-131 SVPLVFTN
+131 VFTN

-145 TAMYRWAAGRRRLA
+145 TAMYRWGAARRRMA

-182 IPDCCSDSF
+182 IPDCCSDTF
-191 FEGPLVTPSGPQS
+191 FEGPLATRPGPRG

-239 FTLWGPTPSDPDSQ
+239 FTLWGPTPADADSQ
-253 AFARELKGMV
+253 AFARELRAQV
-263 GALGLAP
+263 GSLGLAP
-270 YVRLAGPTTR
+270 YVRIAGPTDR
-280 VREAVEGADVFVI
+280 VREAVEAADVFII
-293 PSTNE
+293 PSTDE

-307 LALGK
+307 LALGR

-319 GGSVDLLENGYNGR
+319 GGSVDILRTGFNGR

-347 AGMIASDGATATPEQ
+347 AGMIAGDGATATPEQ

-367 RHYSASVAWGKYHA
+367 RHHAASVAWAKYHA
-381 LYRRLLAGGRT
+381 LYRRLLGAGPAVQPR
-392 GVLSEKFAA
+392 SPA

>member
-191 FEGPLVTPSGPQS
+191 FEGPLVTPSGPRS

-213 LVRWKKWNLVLDAL
+213 LVRWKKWDLVLDAL

-381 LYRRLLAGGRT
+381 LYRRLLAGGADWCP
-392 GVLSEKFAA
+392 E

>member
-1 MTTER
+1 MR
-6 GSECREAGG
+6 SIPPGDRSGSPPR
-15 ADPSGHRRVR
+15 ADSVP

-48 PEGVFTHSVVVHR
+48 PEGLFSHSVVVHR
-61 GFEMKRQPPLDLRE
+61 GFEMKRLPPLDLRE

-85 HLSLFARALGVVIE
+85 HLSLFARALGVAME
-99 TRRRCRDEGWGI
+99 TRRRCRSERWKI
-111 LHAHSRGGFAAAVL
+111 VHAHSRGGFAAAVL
-125 MSLVPA
+125 LALLPGRI
-131 SVPLVFTN
+131 PIVFTN

-145 TAMYRWAAGRRRLA
+145 TGLYRWAAGRRRLA

-168 AHYGLTPEPGRVEI
+168 THYGLTPQPGHVEI
-182 IPDCCSDSF
+182 IPDCCSDEF
-191 FEGPLVTPSGPQS
+191 FEGPLVRPPGPRS

-227 GRLPVPLRQRVH
+227 GRLPISLRQRVH
-239 FTLWGPTPSDPDSQ
+239 FTLWGPTPADGDSQ
-253 AFARELKGMV
+253 AFARELKGQV

-280 VREAVEGADVFVI
+280 VREAVEGADVFII

-319 GGSVDLLENGYNGR
+319 GGSVDLVKNGYNGR

-347 AGMIASDGATATPEQ
+347 AGMISGEGTTATPEQ

-367 RHYSASVAWGKYHA
+367 RHYSASVAWGRYHA
-381 LYRRLLAGGRT
+381 LYRRLLAGGQ
-392 GVLSEKFAA
+392 AD

>member
-1 MTTER
+1 MGLMIASSR
-6 GSECREAGG
+6 SEAPSEASGH
-15 ADPSGHRRVR
+15 PSGGRPVS

-48 PEGVFTHSVVVHR
+48 PDGRFRHVVVVHR
-61 GFEMKRQPPLDLRE
+61 GFQAKRQPPLDLRE
-75 SRWLLAESPR
+75 SRWLLAESPK
-85 HLSLFARALGVVIE
+85 HLSLFARALGVVME
-99 TRRRCRDEGWGI
+99 TLRRCRAEHWDI

-125 MSLVPA
+125 LALLPGKI
-131 SVPLVFTN
+131 PIVFTN

-145 TAMYRWAAGRRRLA
+145 TGMYRWAAGRRRLA

-168 AHYGLTPEPGRVEI
+168 THYGLTPQPGHVEI
-182 IPDCCSDSF
+182 IPDCCSDEF
-191 FEGPLVTPSGPQS
+191 FEGPMVRPSGPRS

-239 FTLWGPTPSDPDSQ
+239 FTLWGPTPADADSQ
-253 AFARELKGMV
+253 AFARELKGQV

-280 VREAVEGADVFVI
+280 VREAVEGADVFII
-293 PSTNE
+293 PSTHE

-319 GGSVDLLENGYNGR
+319 GGSVDLVKNGYNGR

-347 AGMIASDGATATPEQ
+347 AGLISGEGTTATPEQ

-367 RHYSASVAWGKYHA
+367 RHYSASVAWGRYHA
-381 LYRRLLAGGRT
+381 LYRRLLAEAPT
-392 GVLSEKFAA
+392 D